1 VEDLEICLDTDI
13 LIDFLRGERKI
24 VDTIKTL
31 EEEHELLTTSI
42 NIFELYYG
50 AHKTGKDKNVRAVDE
65 LTGRLEILKLT
76 ERSAKISG
84 KILAELESEG
94 KVIDFRDILIAGIAM
109 ENDVTLFTRN
119 KKHFQRVK
127 GLKLFENRNKHS

>member
-1 VEDLEICLDTDI
+1 LEICLDTDI

>member
-1 VEDLEICLDTDI
+1 MEICLDTDI

-76 ERSAKISG
+76 EQSAKISG

-94 KVIDFRDILIAGIAM
+94 KVIDFRDVLIAGIVM

-127 GLKLFENRNKHS
+127 GLKLFENEE

>member
-1 VEDLEICLDTDI
+1 LEICLDTDV

-24 VDTIKTL
+24 VEVIKTL

-50 AHKTGKDKNVRAVDE
+50 AYRTGKDKNVKAVDE
-65 LTGRLEILKLT
+65 LANRLEILRLT

-94 KVIDFRDILIAGIAM
+94 KVIDFRDILIAGIVM

-127 GLKLFENRNKHS
+127 GLKLFENAE

>member
-1 VEDLEICLDTDI
+1 MEICLDTDV

-24 VDTIKTL
+24 VEVIKTL

-50 AHKTGKDKNVRAVDE
+50 AYRTGKDKNVKAVDE
-65 LTGRLEILKLT
+65 LANRLEILRLT

-94 KVIDFRDILIAGIAM
+94 KVIDFRDILIAGIVM

-127 GLKLFENRNKHS
+127 GLKLFENAE

>member
-1 VEDLEICLDTDI
+1 MEICLDTDV
-13 LIDFLRGERKI
+13 LIDFLRGKGKI
-24 VDTIKTL
+24 VEVIKKL

-50 AHKTGKDKNVRAVDE
+50 AYRTGRERNVNAVDE
-65 LTGRLEILKLT
+65 LADRLEILKLT

-84 KILAELESEG
+84 RILAELESDG
-94 KVIDFRDILIAGIAM
+94 RAIDFRDILIAGIVI
-109 ENDVTLFTRN
+109 ENEAALFTGN

-127 GLKLFENRNKHS
+127 GLKLFEIEE

>member
-1 VEDLEICLDTDI
+1 MEICLDTDV
-13 LIDFLRGERKI
+13 LIDFLRGKRKI
-24 VDTIKTL
+24 VEAIKTL

-50 AHKTGKDKNVRAVDE
+50 AYRTGKDKNVRAVDE

-94 KVIDFRDILIAGIAM
+94 KVMDFRDILIAGIVM

-127 GLKLFENRNKHS
+127 GLKLFENAE